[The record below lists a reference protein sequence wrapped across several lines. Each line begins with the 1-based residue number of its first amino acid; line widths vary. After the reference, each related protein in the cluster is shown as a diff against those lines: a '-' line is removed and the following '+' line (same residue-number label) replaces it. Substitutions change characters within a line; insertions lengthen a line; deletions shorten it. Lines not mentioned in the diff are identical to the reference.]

1 MASDNILTMEEAR
14 AVVRAVLPQG
24 RILAT
29 GARGSWT
36 VQREKDLA
44 MADELSVTYPS
55 GVRRVFVLV

>member
-1 MASDNILTMEEAR
+1 MESELILTMGEAR
-14 AVVRAVLPQG
+14 QIVRAVLPQG

-29 GARGSWT
+29 GARGSWI

-55 GVRRVFVLV
+55 GVRRVYTLV